1 MSRDGA
7 RLVVALRGHRGGIKT
22 VLIPEENVKDLVEI
36 PDNVKNKLEII
47 PVKWIDKVL
56 EIALERQPQ
65 PLPEVDESTPIPP
78 KPKPDDQ
85 TDAVT
90 TH

>member
-1 MSRDGA
+1 
-7 RLVVALRGHRGGIKT
+7 
-22 VLIPEENVKDLVEI
+22 VKDLVEI
-36 PDNVKNKLEII
+36 PDNIKNRLEIV
-47 PVKWIDKVL
+47 PVRWIDKVL

-65 PLPEVDESTPIPP
+65 PLPEAVEPTPIP
-78 KPKPDDQ
+78 PKPDDQ